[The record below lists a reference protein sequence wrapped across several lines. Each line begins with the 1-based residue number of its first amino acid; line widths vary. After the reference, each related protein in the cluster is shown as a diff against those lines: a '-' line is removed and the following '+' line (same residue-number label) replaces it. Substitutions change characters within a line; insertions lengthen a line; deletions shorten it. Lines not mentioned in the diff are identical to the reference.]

1 MKRRLNTEI
10 RNRVFSLSA
19 NEVGGEG
26 RGEVARKTQSPSPC
40 PSPRLGGARFFRT
53 NLRFEPLNLGT
64 VPGIAGVS
72 PASSGFRLP
81 TGRRDAGAPR
91 RFRGWGKTSCI
102 SRFFRVHPSRIAG
115 SVVKK

>member
-26 RGEVARKTQSPSPC
+26 RGEVARETQIPSPY
-40 PSPRLGGARFFRT
+40 PSPRLGGAR
-53 NLRFEPLNLGT
+53 EK
-64 VPGIAGVS
+64 
-72 PASSGFRLP
+72 ASR
-81 TGRRDAGAPR
+81 
-91 RFRGWGKTSCI
+91 I
-102 SRFFRVHPSRIAG
+102 SKFIRVHPCP